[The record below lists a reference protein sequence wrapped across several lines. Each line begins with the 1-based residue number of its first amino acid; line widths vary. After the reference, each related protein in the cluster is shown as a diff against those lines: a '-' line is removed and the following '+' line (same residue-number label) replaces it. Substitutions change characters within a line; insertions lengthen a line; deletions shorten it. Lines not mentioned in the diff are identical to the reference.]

1 MKYHYLITLIISI
14 LALQACSRQA
24 NISGGHT
31 VPVKKSMSHNTLFY
45 AGTIQPLKTLVVTS
59 PADATVVEMPV
70 QYGEE
75 VKPGQLLFMLSS
87 SKFVTDYKA
96 ALTAYVKAKSQF
108 NSGQT
113 QLKEAE
119 FLHKNELISDDDYKS
134 KQSTYY
140 GAQLEMVQAKD
151 NLETFIQQLGVKDMN
166 LANLSIAN
174 IDKVTQAMHLKMS
187 SENLRIVSPA
197 QGVVLGTSKNE
208 EESKKVIK
216 GDTVKQG
223 DVLAV
228 IGDMSGLSVRIKV
241 NELTINQ
248 LKVGQKVKISGIAF
262 PNDMLSGAIQRVD
275 RQGETANGGLPTF
288 TVEVMTK
295 GLSQKQKRD
304 IHVGMSAK
312 VEIDVDG
319 SAELMV
325 PIAAVSEYNGI
336 SSVRIYDDKSG
347 KTKQVNVETGKTTMD
362 SVAIVSGLNVGDN
375 IIVPD

>member
-1 MKYHYLITLIISI
+1 
-14 LALQACSRQA
+14 
-24 NISGGHT
+24 
-31 VPVKKSMSHNTLFY
+31 
-45 AGTIQPLKTLVVTS
+45 
-59 PADATVVEMPV
+59 
-70 QYGEE
+70 
-75 VKPGQLLFMLSS
+75 
-87 SKFVTDYKA
+87 
-96 ALTAYVKAKSQF
+96 
-108 NSGQT
+108 
-113 QLKEAE
+113 
-119 FLHKNELISDDDYKS
+119 
-134 KQSTYY
+134 
-140 GAQLEMVQAKD
+140 
-151 NLETFIQQLGVKDMN
+151 
-166 LANLSIAN
+166 LSIAN

-248 LKVGQKVKISGIAF
+248 LKVAQKVKISGIAF
-262 PNDMLSGAIQRVD
+262 PDDLLSGVIQRVD

-288 TVEVMTK
+288 TVEVIAK

-319 SAELMV
+319 GAELMV
-325 PIAAVSEYNGI
+325 PIAAVSENEGV
-336 SSVRIYDDKSG
+336 SSVRLYDENSG
-347 KTKQVNVETGKTTMD
+347 KTKQVKVETGKTTID
-362 SVAIVSGLNVGDN
+362 SVAILSGLNVGDK

>member
-1 MKYHYLITLIISI
+1 MKYRYLIYLLIFI
-14 LALQACSRQA
+14 LALQACSRQS
-24 NISGGHT
+24 NMTGGHT
-31 VPVKKSMSHNTLFY
+31 VTVKKSMSHNTLFY
-45 AGTIQPLKTLVVTS
+45 AGTVQPLKTVVVTS

-87 SKFVTDYKA
+87 SKFLMDYKA
-96 ALTAYVKAKSQF
+96 ALTAYVKAKSQY

-119 FLHKNELISDDDYKS
+119 FLHKNELISDDEYKS

-140 GAQLEMVQAKD
+140 GAQLELVQAKD

-248 LKVGQKVKISGIAF
+248 LKIAQKVKISGIAF
-262 PNDMLSGAIQRVD
+262 PDDLLSGVIQRVD

-288 TVEVMTK
+288 TVEVIAK

-319 SAELMV
+319 GAELMV
-325 PIAAVSEYNGI
+325 PIAAVSENEGV
-336 SSVRIYDDKSG
+336 SSVRLYDENSG
-347 KTKQVNVETGKTTMD
+347 KTKQVKVETGKTTID
-362 SVAIVSGLNVGDN
+362 SVAILSGLNVGDK